1 MALTTEQ
8 MIEMQSQMRAE
19 KTAGRPEV
27 AQRIQKA
34 LDRGEPYEVTPVVVK
49 DALPVP
55 PTSGPGSGKEKW
67 TEFALDASDMDPEII
82 EAASKKDLIA
92 MLRAN
97 GVIPFPEVEE
107 DDDV

>member
-8 MIEMQSQMRAE
+8 ITEMQLQIRAE
-19 KTAGRPEV
+19 KRAGRPEV
-27 AQRIQKA
+27 AIHIQNA
-34 LDRGEPYEVTPVVVK
+34 LDRGEPYEVTPVIVK

-67 TEFALDASDMDPEII
+67 TEFALEESNMDPEII
-82 EAASKKDLIA
+82 EAATKNDLIT

-97 GVIPFPEVEE
+97 GVIPMPVAEE
-107 DDDV
+107 E